1 MNLVLMT
8 QYFDMLKEI
17 GASSRSNAVLIRSD
31 HARRRAP
38 AQELSCG
45 TEARR
50 PPAAVTG
57 RARRAVGVPRPA
69 RLAVLVEGGSL
80 RLEHAPDRGALVSSL
95 HHAIAGSRSMVTHE
109 RSRPFLEPRYCKGCG
124 RCIESCARHCIE
136 PGREIDPETGAIPV
150 VLHLEDCT
158 SCGLCI
164 AACPEPYGLRPEA
177 GELAGARPPP
187 AAPPAIPDERLPL
200 PELQPLIVKGTCA
213 SAIGAVLAGCRHFF
227 GYPITPSTEGTELM
241 ARLLPQLDGWFL
253 QAVSEVAAVNMMYG
267 AGGAGRRAM
276 TFTSSPGFSL
286 MLEGI
291 SYMIGAEVPG
301 VFVDV
306 MRGGPGLGNLGPE
319 QADIKL
325 ACRGLGH
332 GNTHAIVLAPSTPQ
346 EMLDFTMLAFEL
358 SFHYR
363 LPAVLLGDGYLGQV
377 TGRVELPRA
386 MVKPGLPAWA
396 VSGDAAHRG
405 NLISSISLTEADLEV
420 RNRRLIEKYDAIAA
434 AEQRAE
440 RFCCDDAELLLV
452 ACNTPARMAKGAVRA
467 LRERG
472 LKAGLLRPQ
481 TLWPFPI
488 DALIDALGPLAGRVR
503 RIVVV
508 EASHGQLEDELR
520 LALSHAGVAPPRIQ
534 HVRRYGGVLPQ
545 VQEIVERVA
554 AMEEVARA

>member
-1 MNLVLMT
+1 MAT
-8 QYFDMLKEI
+8 
-17 GASSRSNAVLIRSD
+17 LIR
-31 HARRRAP
+31 A
-38 AQELSCG
+38 
-45 TEARR
+45 
-50 PPAAVTG
+50 
-57 RARRAVGVPRPA
+57 
-69 RLAVLVEGGSL
+69 
-80 RLEHAPDRGALVSSL
+80 
-95 HHAIAGSRSMVTHE
+95 
-109 RSRPFLEPRYCKGCG
+109 RSRPVLVPRYCKGCG

-136 PGREIDPETGAIPV
+136 PGREIDPETGVSPV

-158 SCGLCI
+158 ACGLCI
-164 AACPEPYGLRPEA
+164 TACPEPYGLRPEG
-177 GELAGARPPP
+177 GERDLGGSAPWVAP
-187 AAPPAIPDERLPL
+187 ASVPDHRLPL

-213 SAIGAVLAGCRHFF
+213 SAIGALLAGCRHFF

-241 ARLLPQLDGWFL
+241 AKLLPLVDGWFL

-301 VFVDV
+301 VFVDI

-319 QADIKL
+319 QSDIKL

-332 GNTHAIVLAPSTPQ
+332 GNTHGIVLAPSTPQ

-358 SFHYR
+358 SFRYR
-363 LPAVLLGDGYLGQV
+363 LPVVMLGDGYLGQM
-377 TGRVELPRA
+377 TGKVELPCA
-386 MVKPGLPAWA
+386 MVKPGLPGWA

-405 NLISSISLTEADLEV
+405 NLISSISLSEAELEV
-420 RNRRLIEKYDAIAA
+420 HNRRLVEKYEAIAA

-440 RFCCDDAELLLV
+440 LFCCEDAEVLLV
-452 ACNTPARMAKGAVRA
+452 ACNTPARTAKGAVMA

-472 LKAGLLRPQ
+472 IKAGLLRPQ
-481 TLWPFPI
+481 TLWPFQI
-488 DALIDALGPLAGRVR
+488 DAVGPLADRVR

-520 LALSHAGVAPPRIQ
+520 LALSHADRRVPWIDS
-534 HVRRYGGVLPQ
+534 VRRYGGVLPQ
-545 VQEIVERVA
+545 LQEIVHRIA
-554 AMEEVARA
+554 EVAG